1 MVYSDGV
8 KIATK
13 NSHVN
18 HDHSS
23 DFRDFLEKHLK
34 FFIRYLMSISK
45 YIQKTIRQYQTL
57 LY

>member
-13 NSHVN
+13 NSPVN

-23 DFRDFLEKHLK
+23 DFLDFLEKHLQ

-45 YIQKTIRQYQTL
+45 YY
-57 LY
+57 